1 MATKKSKAKGHVQI
15 AKRAEWLKQFAE
27 PDQALAAKLLAAIRV
42 VSRDEFASVM
52 TSVICGTLAHL
63 EEAVAL
69 YPEREPKKR
78 LGIPNRLFKEVL
90 VPRATGTGKKRRRAS
105 GGAPSPFARPRGDR
119 IEIGSEGVVASL
131 IGQIARFDSK
141 RYVSM
146 PGPSLIRRKRIR
158 HFVIVT
164 DFIGSGDRIVNYLTS
179 AWRVRSIR
187 SWYSS
192 KLVRFTVFAF
202 AGTFDGIRRVQRHA
216 ASPTVIVARE
226 APTIDSRFSVPD
238 AIAIEALCEK
248 YNKSTSIPAL
258 GYNDTGALISFKHG
272 CPNNVPPIFFD
283 DTGGWLPIFPKRT
296 SIATSTNVSSTMDG
310 FDFDSAFARLGH
322 AEYPLSPSFK
332 KLALQNQKLVLYLV
346 ALRSRTFTIEAQN
359 DRTGLNLSE
368 LAVLRQLAG
377 HHQLID
383 KTQRLTDIG
392 IGTLDS
398 LTGEFAKPKGKVTKV
413 PSSYYYPTQLR
424 AP

>member
-1 MATKKSKAKGHVQI
+1 
-15 AKRAEWLKQFAE
+15 
-27 PDQALAAKLLAAIRV
+27 
-42 VSRDEFASVM
+42 M
-52 TSVICGTLAHL
+52 TSVICGTLAHS

-216 ASPTVIVARE
+216 ASPTVIVAR
-226 APTIDSRFSVPD
+226 D
-238 AIAIEALCEK
+238 
-248 YNKSTSIPAL
+248 
-258 GYNDTGALISFKHG
+258 
-272 CPNNVPPIFFD
+272 
-283 DTGGWLPIFPKRT
+283 
-296 SIATSTNVSSTMDG
+296 
-310 FDFDSAFARLGH
+310 
-322 AEYPLSPSFK
+322 PLH
-332 KLALQNQKLVLYLV
+332 NIV
-346 ALRSRTFTIEAQN
+346 A
-359 DRTGLNLSE
+359 
-368 LAVLRQLAG
+368 V
-377 HHQLID
+377 
-383 KTQRLTDIG
+383 
-392 IGTLDS
+392 
-398 LTGEFAKPKGKVTKV
+398 
-413 PSSYYYPTQLR
+413 
-424 AP
+424 